1 MNGEESESQLLA
13 LLEQFQIQPND
24 IEIYRISMTH
34 SSYLNEQGLPTW
46 EGNERLEFL
55 GDAVIGLVVTE
66 SLYLTYPEKREGT
79 LSKIK
84 SVVVSRKALGKCAAE
99 IGLGVPL
106 KLGVGESKTG
116 GQRRNSIL
124 AAVFESFVGAV
135 YIDKGFSVAKRF
147 ILEHLQPIIEDL
159 GEGDSAQDD
168 KSRLQEWAQRLV
180 GAIPRYRVT
189 GSDGPDHNKWFT
201 VEVSLKGH
209 PIGHGEGSSKKTA
222 EKNAAMVALAR
233 VEEME
238 DQEILEQMGLTNG
251 SENPDPL

>member
-1 MNGEESESQLLA
+1 MNAEEADLQLNK
-13 LLEQFQIQPND
+13 LLTKFEIEPVD
-24 IEIYRISMTH
+24 IEIYRTSMTH

-66 SLYLTYPEKREGT
+66 SLFFTYPETREGN

-84 SVVVSRKALGKCAAE
+84 SVAVSRKTLGKTAAE
-99 IGLGVPL
+99 IGLGIPL

-124 AAVFESFVGAV
+124 AAVFESFVGAI
-135 YIDKGFSVAKRF
+135 YIDKGFAEAKRF
-147 ILEHLQPIIEDL
+147 ILKYLQPMIEDL
-159 GEGDSAQDD
+159 GEGDTAQDD

-180 GAIPRYRVT
+180 GVIPRYRVT

-209 PIGHGEGSSKKTA
+209 PLGHGEGASKKSA
-222 EKNAAMVALAR
+222 EKHAAVVALER
-233 VEEME
+233 VEEQE
-238 DQEILEQMGLTNG
+238 DQDILEQLGLVSN
-251 SENPDPL
+251 EEC

>member
-1 MNGEESESQLLA
+1 MNGEESESQLNA
-13 LLEQFQIQPND
+13 LLDKFQIEPID
-24 IEIYRISMTH
+24 LDIYRVSMTH
-34 SSYLNEQGLPTW
+34 SSFLNEQGLPTW

-55 GDAVIGLVVTE
+55 GDAVIGLVITE

-84 SVVVSRKALGKCAAE
+84 SVVVSRKALGKCAAQ
-99 IGLGVPL
+99 IGLGEPL

-124 AAVFESFVGAV
+124 AAVFESFVGAI
-135 YIDKGFSVAKRF
+135 YLDKGF
-147 ILEHLQPIIEDL
+147 LEARNFVLTHLQPIVEEL

-180 GAIPRYRVT
+180 GSIPRYRVT
-189 GSDGPDHNKWFT
+189 GSEGPDHNKWFT

-209 PIGHGEGSSKKTA
+209 PLGHGEGSSKKTA
-222 EKNAAMVALAR
+222 EKNAALVALSR

-238 DQEILEQMGLTNG
+238 DDEIMEQIGMSSHSDT
-251 SENPDPL
+251 

>member
-1 MNGEESESQLLA
+1 MNGEEPDSQLLD
-13 LLEQFQIQPND
+13 LLAQFQIEPND

-34 SSYLNEQGLPTW
+34 SSYLNEQGLESW

-84 SVVVSRKALGKCAAE
+84 SVVVSRKVLGKRAAE
-99 IGLGVPL
+99 IGLAGPM
-106 KLGVGESKTG
+106 KLGIGESKTG
-116 GQRRNSIL
+116 GQRRSSIL

-135 YIDKGFSVAKRF
+135 YIDKGFVFAKEF
-147 ILEHLQPIIEDL
+147 ILNHLQPIIEEL

-180 GAIPRYRVT
+180 GVIPRYRVT
-189 GSDGPDHNKWFT
+189 GSEGPDHNKWFT

-209 PIGHGEGSSKKTA
+209 PLGHGEGSSKKTA
-222 EKNAAMVALAR
+222 EKNAALVALAR
-233 VEEME
+233 VEEM
-238 DQEILEQMGLTNG
+238 DDGEILEQLGLI
-251 SENPDPL
+251 SESDHA